1 MTPRQRKGDFAP
13 KYYNDVEIDNDKAL
27 LPSERVRELV
37 KHYAMQL
44 FGLATDM
51 ATAEQEL
58 IDGKA
63 YIDLLVNDNNE
74 LRAKIDRLTTRHCEN
89 ESELVKELRKQLAE
103 KPKRIKLTPAE
114 RIAVKA
120 DYYEKRIQQLIAT
133 FTYYKSKCKRLEQE
147 LERLKRSND
156 NG

>member
-37 KHYAMQL
+37 KHYAMCL

-63 YIDLLVNDNNE
+63 YIDLLVSDNNE
-74 LRAKIDRLTTRHCEN
+74 LRAKIDRLTARHCEN

-103 KPKRIKLTPAE
+103 KSQRIKLAPAE

-120 DYYEKRIQQLIAT
+120 DYYEKRIHELST
-133 FTYYKSKCKRLEQE
+133 TTTYYKSKCKRLERE